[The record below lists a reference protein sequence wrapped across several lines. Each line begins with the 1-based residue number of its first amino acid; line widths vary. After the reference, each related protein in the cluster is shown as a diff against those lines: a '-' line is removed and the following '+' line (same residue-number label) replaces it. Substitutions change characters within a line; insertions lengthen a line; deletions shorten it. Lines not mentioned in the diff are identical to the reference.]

1 MTTEQRPTPVLF
13 GDGIEQEKRQQH
25 VRINAMSCEIMGATL
40 FGIVSDLS
48 LGRIASR
55 NAMQI
60 QLHSICIPDEIGRL
74 FNNSTAQDVLKEHS
88 AISRIS
94 DTSVSQHNYRVRPS
108 NGPHP
113 SSINSQRNRMGEGC
127 IQSLFLQSD
136 ISPMCQF
143 PPRTR
148 ASHDSQQKRNAQR
161 TLPAASRRARVP
173 PRTRI
178 VGAF

>member
-1 MTTEQRPTPVLF
+1 
-13 GDGIEQEKRQQH
+13 
-25 VRINAMSCEIMGATL
+25 MSCEIMDGTL

-60 QLHSICIPDEIGRL
+60 QLHSLCIPDEIGRL

-127 IQSLFLQSD
+127 IQSLFLHRTSLRCAN
-136 ISPMCQF
+136 SHHARE
-143 PPRTR
+143 PRTIASRNEMRNAPCRRQAGGRGYLRGR
-148 ASHDSQQKRNAQR
+148 ASLGRFER
-161 TLPAASRRARVP
+161 LVP
-173 PRTRI
+173 S
-178 VGAF
+178 